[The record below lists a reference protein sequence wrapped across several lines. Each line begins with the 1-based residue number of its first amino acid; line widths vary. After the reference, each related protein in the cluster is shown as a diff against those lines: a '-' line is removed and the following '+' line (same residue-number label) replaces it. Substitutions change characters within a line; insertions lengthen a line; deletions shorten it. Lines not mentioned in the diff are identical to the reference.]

1 MHLCLLVIFICYLRF
16 ANIECDYICQYNR
29 EENNMLKPQDIVV
42 LLKLHTLRSS
52 EWTYNKLADS
62 LGISASEVHAALKR
76 CQVSGLYDSYLK
88 KIRNA
93 AVLEFLIHGIKYVFP
108 AQPGAIGRGM
118 PTAHSSEPLKDLVV
132 SDPSNTYVWASPN
145 GNVRG
150 QTINP
155 LYKSVP
161 EAAKNDSELYQ
172 MLSLVD
178 AIRAG
183 RAREQQIACQE
194 LEKRLAM
201 Q

>member
-1 MHLCLLVIFICYLRF
+1 
-16 ANIECDYICQYNR
+16 
-29 EENNMLKPQDIVV
+29 MLKPQDIVV
-42 LLKLHTLRSS
+42 LLKLHNLRSA
-52 EWTYNKLADS
+52 EWTYSKLADS
-62 LGISASEVHAALKR
+62 LHISASEIHGALKR
-76 CQVSGLYDSYLK
+76 CQVSRLYDPYSK
-88 KIRNA
+88 KIRNT
-93 AVLEFLIHGIKYVFP
+93 AVLEFLVHGIKYIFP
-108 AQPGAIGRGM
+108 AQPGALGRGM

-132 SDPSNTYVWASPN
+132 SDSSNIYVWACPD
-145 GNVRG
+145 GTVRG

-161 EAAKNDSELYQ
+161 EAAKNDLELYE

-201 Q
+201 R